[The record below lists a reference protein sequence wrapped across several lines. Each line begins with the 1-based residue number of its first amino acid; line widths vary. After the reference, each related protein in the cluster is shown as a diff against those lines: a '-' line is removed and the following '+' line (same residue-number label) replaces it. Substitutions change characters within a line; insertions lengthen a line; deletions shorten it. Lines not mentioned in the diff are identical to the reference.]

1 MRENINKPKFIFA
14 TVDKR
19 FMGPLPTDLPDYRI
33 QQMYDN
39 IIAMYESYLGL
50 AREEDSNDFLY

>member
-1 MRENINKPKFIFA
+1 MRENQKKPAFIFA

-19 FMGPLPTDLPDYRI
+19 FMGPLDPNMPDF
-33 QQMYDN
+33 QLHQMYSN

-50 AREEDSNDFLY
+50 SNEEEQDDFLR